1 MSWSHIEVLLQ
12 GAATTV
18 GVCVLAIALGIPL
31 GLLVAAA
38 RIWRVPVLAPVLA
51 LYVSLVRAAP
61 LMTFTLFVFF
71 GLPVLGIT
79 LDPLPAAV
87 LILTLNT
94 ATFNSEIWRATIL
107 DFPRDQL
114 EAAHAMGMTSGLA
127 FRRVVLPQIWRAGLP
142 GLTNEMTALVKGSPA
157 IAVIGVLDL
166 TRSAHQIG
174 AGTYRPLP
182 PFVAAVALYAVVL
195 YALVRGA
202 RQLEQALQRR
212 YGTL

>member
-1 MSWSHIEVLLQ
+1 VSWAHLGVLLE

-18 GVCVLAIALGIPL
+18 GVCLLAIALGVPL

-38 RIWRVPVLAPVLA
+38 RIWRVPLLAQVLAV
-51 LYVSLVRAAP
+51 YVSLVRAAP

-71 GLPVLGIT
+71 GLPALGVT

-114 EAAHAMGMTSGLA
+114 EAAHAVGMTGGLA
-127 FRRVVLPQIWRAGLP
+127 FRRVVLPQVWRAGLP
-142 GLTNEMTALVKGSPA
+142 ALTNEMTALIKSSPA
-157 IAVIGVLDL
+157 IAVIGVVDL
-166 TRSAHQIG
+166 TRAAHQIG

-195 YALVRGA
+195 FTLVKGA
-202 RQLEQALQRR
+202 RQLERSLQQR